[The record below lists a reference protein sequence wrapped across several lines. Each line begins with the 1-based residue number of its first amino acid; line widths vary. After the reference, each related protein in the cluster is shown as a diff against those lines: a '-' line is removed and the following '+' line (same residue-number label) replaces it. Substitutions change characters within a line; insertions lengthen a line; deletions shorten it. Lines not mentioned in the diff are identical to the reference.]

1 MCLVAIALVGHRNG
15 KAALLQRNNRMQKLW
30 GKCQGTC
37 ELPPASVN
45 RYLTRCRPIGWNMG
59 YEHHE
64 MPPIYFGGSAARRAT
79 QTAALA
85 PSAARQMQLWGW
97 NMGYEHHEQ
106 LPPSTFGD
114 KKQSP
119 GDAQKLWMFNMGY
132 EVLAPA
138 LQAQRFHLRIFMR
151 PACCSHLLQD
161 LTLRVT

>member
-1 MCLVAIALVGHRNG
+1 
-15 KAALLQRNNRMQKLW
+15 
-30 GKCQGTC
+30 
-37 ELPPASVN
+37 
-45 RYLTRCRPIGWNMG
+45 MG

-119 GDAQKLWMFNMGY
+119 GDAQKLWMFKSSY
-132 EVLAPA
+132 PQDIAWPTLSRAAVLSWPTAVPNNHHPA
-138 LQAQRFHLRIFMR
+138 TSLCA
-151 PACCSHLLQD
+151 
-161 LTLRVT
+161 RVD